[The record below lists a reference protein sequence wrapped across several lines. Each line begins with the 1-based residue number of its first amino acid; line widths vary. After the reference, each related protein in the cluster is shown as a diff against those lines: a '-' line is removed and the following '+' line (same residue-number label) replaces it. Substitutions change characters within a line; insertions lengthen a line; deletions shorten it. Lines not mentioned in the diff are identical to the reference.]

1 MEQGAGRLLDLEIV
15 GVVRNMDNQTLR
27 EQVKPTFYVP
37 YNQSKAGAKSFGA
50 TLFVR
55 TRGNP
60 EALASAAR
68 ASLASL
74 DRTLP
79 VFDVATMQT
88 RVQNSV
94 YTDRL
99 LAALT
104 TAFGILALILTAV
117 GLYGVIAYV
126 VGRRTAEMG
135 IRMALGAT
143 SGNVLALVLREVGLL
158 TALGAAAGVACALE
172 AMWATRSLLFG
183 LDGIDPMVQG
193 GTVFLLA
200 AVALAAGA
208 VPALRASRIQPLTAL
223 RHE

>member
-1 MEQGAGRLLDLEIV
+1 
-15 GVVRNMDNQTLR
+15 VVRDIDNQTLR
-27 EQVKPTFYVP
+27 EKVNPTFYIP
-37 YNQSKAGAKSFGA
+37 YDQSKVGAKSFGA

-55 TRGNP
+55 ARGNLDTLT
-60 EALASAAR
+60 AAAR
-68 ASLASL
+68 KTVAEA

-79 VFDVATMQT
+79 VFDVYTMQA
-88 RVQNSV
+88 RVENSI

-104 TAFGILALILTAV
+104 TAFGLLALILTAV

-143 SGNVLALVLREVGLL
+143 AGNVVALVLREVGLL
-158 TALGAAAGVACALE
+158 TVFGAAVGIACALE
-172 AMWATRSLLFG
+172 AMWAIRSLLFG
-183 LDGIDPMVQG
+183 LEGFDPFVLG
-193 GTVFLLA
+193 GTVIVLA
-200 AVALAAGA
+200 MVAFAAGA
-208 VPALRASRIQPLTAL
+208 VPALRAARIQPLAAL